1 MDVIWDFLSRSWRR
15 MTLVRIPSSWCHH
28 AQLLRVIL
36 ESWEPGTIFLDTK
49 EAWQAPARPTTTTT
63 AIYPWNSPSLCKLPF
78 LQLNPSPFHCILQF
92 KQKRVQTLVQFN
104 PSPLSPF
111 NIFNSLESYL
121 LTFLPSDI
129 KCELSNSKAS
139 SQHLWKTKHQHFVC
153 WKNQINDLFSKEQTM
168 K

>member
-63 AIYPWNSPSLCKLPF
+63 ALYPWNSPSLCKLPF

-92 KQKRVQTLVQFN
+92 KQKQVQTLVQFN

-111 NIFNSLESYL
+111 NIFNSLESIYWHFYPQTL
-121 LTFLPSDI
+121 NVNFQIPKHPVNTFGKQRISILFVEKI
-129 KCELSNSKAS
+129 KSMTYFL
-139 SQHLWKTKHQHFVC
+139 
-153 WKNQINDLFSKEQTM
+153 KNKQ
-168 K
+168 